1 MSTSAHFF
9 VAVAQYFF
17 NVFIEFVR
25 ILFLFYVLVVWPG
38 VMWDLSFPTRD
49 RTLSPA
55 LEGEVL
61 TTAPPGKSLPN
72 SFTAI
77 NL

>member
-17 NVFIEFVR
+17 KGFIEFVR
-25 ILFLFYVLVVWPG
+25 ILCLFYVLVLWPG

-49 RTLSPA
+49 RTFPA

-61 TTAPPGKSLPN
+61 TIAPPGKSLPN